1 LCTRIITS
9 SMFSHHCTPVGRVR
23 FVSGHRFSDAVIRR
37 KRTAF
42 RRWTVQCRFPFAMR
56 INRTRLPTNVLSL
69 SPPRHGENA
78 GFSKPTVRLSYCLT
92 CSITIARSEKYLLHE
107 FVIMPD
113 HIHLLITVDAEMTVE
128 KAIQLIKGG
137 FSFRAGREL
146 GFRAPVWQKGF
157 SEIRVHDP
165 TAYVGI
171 REYIHANPVRR
182 FLVVSAADY
191 AYSSAHPGFALD
203 PPPQR
208 LKARLEAEAFGI
220 AKAMP

>member
-1 LCTRIITS
+1 
-9 SMFSHHCTPVGRVR
+9 MP
-23 FVSGHRFSDAVIRR
+23 
-37 KRTAF
+37 
-42 RRWTVQCRFPFAMR
+42 
-56 INRTRLPTNVLSL
+56 INRTQLPTNAPS
-69 SPPRHGENA
+69 SSQPRHGENA
-78 GFSKPTVRLSYCLT
+78 GFESD
-92 CSITIARSEKYLLHE
+92 RSAKLLLDVLYHYRNERKYLLHE

-113 HIHLLITVDAEMTVE
+113 HIHLLITLDAEMTVE
-128 KAIQLIKGG
+128 KSIQLIKGG

-171 REYIHANPVRR
+171 REYIHANPVKR
-182 FLVVSAADY
+182 FLAVSASDY
-191 AYSSAHPGFALD
+191 AHSSAHPGFALD

-208 LKARLEAEAFGI
+208 LKARSEAEAFGI